1 MTHEVPSSLPPAD
14 AAAPRDGAP
23 RSTPAARPGP
33 GGPPATAAASP
44 ASATGPATTSIA
56 ASPAATGSAAAEEAD
71 VIVVGAGPAGS
82 ATASYLARAGVNV
95 LVLEKASFPREK
107 VCGDGLTPRAVKA
120 LVGMGVPVGEQDG
133 WVRNKGLRIIGGG
146 VRLELPWPELS
157 SYPGYGLVRSRLD
170 FDEILAR
177 TAQKA
182 GARLLEGV
190 TVTGPVLDE
199 NGRIAGVRARPSAGE
214 AGGPGAV
221 SREDGTEGSTSG
233 PAGPERIYRAR
244 VVVAADGNSSRL
256 SLAMGL
262 NKRDD
267 RPLGVAVRT
276 YYTSPRH
283 DDDYLES
290 WLDLWDGQR
299 LLPGYG
305 WIFGMGDGTSNVGLG
320 MLNTSSSFGNVDY
333 RDLLR
338 RWLAGMPP
346 EWGYLEENRTQPVR
360 GAALPMGF
368 NRTPH
373 YTRGLLLAGDAGGMV
388 NPFNGEG
395 IAYAL
400 ESGELAAQVIA
411 QALARPDAAGAERVL
426 MAYPQALKAAYGG
439 YYTLGRR
446 FVQAIG
452 NPKVM
457 QFATRH
463 GMPRPALMRLT
474 LKLLANLTESQ
485 GGDAADRVI
494 HALSKMTPA
503 A

>member
-1 MTHEVPSSLPPAD
+1 VSQEVPQ
-14 AAAPRDGAP
+14 
-23 RSTPAARPGP
+23 
-33 GGPPATAAASP
+33 
-44 ASATGPATTSIA
+44 
-56 ASPAATGSAAAEEAD
+56 EAD

-82 ATASYLARAGVNV
+82 ATACYLARAGIDV
-95 LVLEKASFPREK
+95 LVLEKATFPREK
-107 VCGDGLTPRAVKA
+107 VCGDGMTPRAVKA
-120 LVGMGVPVGEQDG
+120 LVGMGVPIGEQDG

-170 FDEILAR
+170 FDETLAR

-190 TVTGPVLDE
+190 TVTGPVLDDD
-199 NGRIAGVRARPSAGE
+199 GRLTGVRTRST
-214 AGGPGAV
+214 
-221 SREDGTEGSTSG
+221 DDTERQYG
-233 PAGPERIYRAR
+233 AR

-262 NKRDD
+262 GKRDD

-290 WLDLWDGQR
+290 WLDLWDGDR

-320 MLNTSSSFGNVDY
+320 MLNTSASFKNVDY

-338 RWLAGMPP
+338 RWLAGMPA
-346 EWGYLEENRTQPVR
+346 EWGYTEENRTEPVR

-395 IAYAL
+395 IAYAM

-411 QALARPDAAGAERVL
+411 EALARPDVASAERVL
-426 MAYPQALKAAYGG
+426 HGYPQALKNAYGG
-439 YYTLGRR
+439 YYTLGRK
-446 FVQAIG
+446 FVRAIG
-452 NPKVM
+452 DPRVM
-457 QFATRH
+457 HFATKH
-463 GMPRPALMRLT
+463 GMPRPALMRFI
-474 LKLLANLTESQ
+474 LKLLANLTEVR